1 MKSSEGSMERVNLIH
16 GDCLEIMKNIPD
28 KSVDLIL
35 CDLPYEQTKN
45 KWDNIISFESL
56 WNQYDRIIKDNGA
69 IVLFA
74 NGMFTA
80 ELMKSNPKMWRYNL
94 IWEKDRPSGFLNA
107 KRMPLRSHED
117 ICIFYKKLPT
127 YNPQTWEG
135 IPLHGMGSKFKEGK
149 LGNNNYGV
157 FSSHTNPSANRSGD
171 TTKQPR
177 SVLKFKRPHPPIHPT
192 QKPVELLEWLVKTY
206 TNENEVVLDNCM
218 GSGSTGVA
226 CININRKFIGIE
238 LDENYF
244 NIAKER
250 IENTYKQIENNEEK

>member
-45 KWDNIISFESL
+45 KWDNIIPFESL

-226 CININRKFIGIE
+226 CINTNRKFIGIE